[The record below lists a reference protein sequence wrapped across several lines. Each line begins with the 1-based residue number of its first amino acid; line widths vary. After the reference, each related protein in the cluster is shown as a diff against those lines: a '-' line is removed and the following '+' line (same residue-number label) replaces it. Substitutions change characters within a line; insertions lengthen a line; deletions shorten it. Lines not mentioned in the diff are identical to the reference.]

1 MKTKVVVMLS
11 GGIDSTVC
19 LAQAIKIYGKSNV
32 IALSFDYGQNNS
44 KELIKSREICE
55 YYKVEH
61 NIIDIKNIFKDSSS
75 SLIKNSKNDIPHESY
90 DDQYKKLKDNE
101 DVSTNVP
108 FRNGVLLSICAS
120 YALTKKASVVY
131 YGIHREDGVAYQ
143 LYPDCSSDFD
153 YAMDLAIYTGT
164 GKKVSICSPLVDM
177 SKKDI
182 IALGTKLKVPF
193 ELTWTCYEDNE
204 KACGKCTAC
213 TDRLKGFKENNL
225 EDKIKYESK

>member
-1 MKTKVVVMLS
+1 MKNKVVVMFS

-19 LAQAIKIYGKSNV
+19 LAQAIKIYGKNSV

-44 KELIKSREICE
+44 KELIKSREICN

-61 NIIDIKNIFKDSSS
+61 YIMDIKKIFEYSDS
-75 SLIKNSKNDIPHESY
+75 SLIKKSNNNIPHESY
-90 DDQYKKLKDNE
+90 DEQYKKLKNNE

-120 YALTKKASVVY
+120 FALSKKASIVY
-131 YGIHREDGVAYQ
+131 YGIHREDGIAYS
-143 LYPDCSSDFD
+143 LYPDCSSEFD
-153 YAMDLAIYTGT
+153 YAMDLAIYSGT
-164 GKKVSICSPLVDM
+164 GQKVSICSPLVDM

-182 IALGTKLKVPF
+182 IKLGIKLKVPF
-193 ELTWTCYEDNE
+193 ELTWTCYEDGE

-213 TDRLKGFKENNL
+213 MDRLKGFKENDL
-225 EDKIKYESK
+225 EDKIKYESM